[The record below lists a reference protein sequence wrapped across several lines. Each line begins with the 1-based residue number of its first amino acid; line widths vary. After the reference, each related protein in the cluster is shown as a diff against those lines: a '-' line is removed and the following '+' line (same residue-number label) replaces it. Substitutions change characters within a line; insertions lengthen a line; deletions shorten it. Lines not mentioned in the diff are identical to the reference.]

1 MGLKLYAD
9 NPGRR
14 TRQIISDVW
23 FVVWCVGWILIA
35 RKLYDLLV
43 PLAGP
48 GRELE
53 SVGDSLSQ
61 NMVSAG
67 DFIDGLPVVGDDLR
81 GPFDRMGQA
90 GQTLAAAGAAQQEV
104 VTTAATYLSICLA
117 VLAISLLALMW
128 LPFRIRFVRR
138 ASAAQRF
145 LHASGDLDVF
155 ALRALARQ
163 PLTALARIS
172 PDPAAA
178 WRRGDPAAIR
188 ALAGLELRD
197 EGLRVPGVTDVP
209 WSRKGP

>member
-145 LHASGDLDVF
+145 LHASGDLDLF
-155 ALRALARQ
+155 ALRALA
-163 PLTALARIS
+163 PALTALARIS

-178 WRRGDPAAIR
+178 WRRGDPRPSGRWPAWSCATRACGCRGDRR
-188 ALAGLELRD
+188 ALEP
-197 EGLRVPGVTDVP
+197 EGPV
-209 WSRKGP
+209 S